1 MQQLDFSCG
10 SCSPAQCFKRLRQ
23 TFGVWNTPSKSTLQ
37 RWFAEWRKGRTAFKS
52 LRHNSGRLRSTV
64 TLKKSPQLV
73 GLPKYVQTGTRR
85 FLLNRGYKQ
94 ETRRRKL
101 KTSKTDFHQ
110 AENTRLY
117 MIEETDVNGK

>member
-1 MQQLDFSCG
+1 MEVVRSAGASSALR
-10 SCSPAQCFKRLRQ
+10 RLELL
-23 TFGVWNTPSKSTLQ
+23 GL
-37 RWFAEWRKGRTAFKS
+37 
-52 LRHNSGRLRSTV
+52 
-64 TLKKSPQLV
+64 LV

-85 FLLNRGYKQ
+85 FLLNLGYKQ

-110 AENTRLY
+110 AENTRFY

>member
-1 MQQLDFSCG
+1 MWWVYQNT
-10 SCSPAQCFKRLRQ
+10 FKLEQ
-23 TFGVWNTPSKSTLQ
+23 DV
-37 RWFAEWRKGRTAFKS
+37 
-52 LRHNSGRLRSTV
+52 
-64 TLKKSPQLV
+64 
-73 GLPKYVQTGTRR
+73 
-85 FLLNRGYKQ
+85 FLLIRGYKQ

>member
-1 MQQLDFSCG
+1 MHQFDEGVSKYFLEQLFEKDNSVLNTWKDAAKMDCLYRDIVV
-10 SCSPAQCFKRLRQ
+10 PAH
-23 TFGVWNTPSKSTLQ
+23 
-37 RWFAEWRKGRTAFKS
+37 
-52 LRHNSGRLRSTV
+52 HNRAL
-64 TLKKSPQLV
+64 LV

-101 KTSKTDFHQ
+101 KTSKTHFHQ